1 MPRKENFKI
10 TDESV
15 EVMFPTLGVLSVSG
29 AQESDETIIGAYYD
43 NSEEGKGTYVLTS
56 SNGIKYFDLDKSQVA
71 SAGEFAT
78 KLVFQDDTNVYLIRK
93 LVSEDGSWISKYKA
107 PVPVEVLESKV
118 SLESR
123 PLIEQQ
129 LGSSVPQ
136 AGFLPFFESMVV
148 YSREDVGMIA
158 EVIYMTSAGTYIRQ
172 DSGWSKADMSNEK
185 YEDLF
190 VAELSLDRAK
200 DFLDAYDRNASMSVK
215 EALSYTSNN

>member
-1 MPRKENFKI
+1 MPRKENFRI

-15 EVMFPTLGVLSVSG
+15 EIMFPTLGVLSVSG

-56 SNGIKYFDLDKSQVA
+56 SNGIRYFDLDKSQVA

-93 LVSEDGSWISKYKA
+93 LVSEDGSWISKYKV

-123 PLIEQQ
+123 PIIEQQ

-136 AGFLPFFESMVV
+136 GGFLPFFESMVV
-148 YSREDVGMIA
+148 YYREDVGMIT
-158 EVIYMTSAGTYIRQ
+158 EVIYMTSAGTYFRQ
-172 DSGWSKADMSNEK
+172 ESGWYKADMSDEK

-190 VAELSLDRAK
+190 VAELSLERAK
-200 DFLDAYDRNASMSVK
+200 DFLDTYDRNASMSVE
-215 EALSYTSNN
+215 EALSYTSNS

>member
-1 MPRKENFKI
+1 MPRKENFRI
-10 TDESV
+10 TDKSV
-15 EVMFPTLGVLSVSG
+15 EIMFPTLGVLSVSG

-56 SNGIKYFDLDKSQVA
+56 SNGIRYFDLDKSQVA
-71 SAGEFAT
+71 SAGESAT

-93 LVSEDGSWISKYKA
+93 LVSEDGSWISKYKV
-107 PVPVEVLESKV
+107 PVPAEVLESKV

-123 PLIEQQ
+123 PIIEQQ

-136 AGFLPFFESMVV
+136 GGFLPFFESMVI
-148 YSREDVGMIA
+148 YYREDVGMIA
-158 EVIYMTSAGTYIRQ
+158 EVIYMTSAGTYFRQ
-172 DSGWSKADMSNEK
+172 ESGWAKADMSDEK

-200 DFLDAYDRNASMSVK
+200 DFLDAYDRNASMSVE
-215 EALSYTSNN
+215 EALSYTSNS